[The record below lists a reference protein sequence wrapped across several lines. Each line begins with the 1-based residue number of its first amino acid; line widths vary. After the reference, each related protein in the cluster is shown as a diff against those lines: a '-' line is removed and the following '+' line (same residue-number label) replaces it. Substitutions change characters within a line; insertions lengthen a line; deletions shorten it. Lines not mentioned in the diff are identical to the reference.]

1 MPLEE
6 DNIPLLLTS
15 NIDFRGINNTSNK
28 LIAKEILDIKNVI
41 SKIIISTKTN
51 KNRLKKLYKKDK
63 RINIA
68 LVKFNKNKDKKFFK
82 IFASEISTVKYNHKL
97 IENKLE
103 KNKNLYKKDKKTI
116 LDLKNENQCL
126 KNNDKILNDIHK
138 KILFLQNEN
147 VRLSSKLLSTEN
159 QNKIINLN
167 LITSENKRNEFI
179 KLVSEL
185 NEYNLKDNIL
195 KTNITKQKNE
205 LINDKKKTD
214 LYNDIKKTN
223 IKKDL
228 DEIIE
233 NIFS

>member
-6 DNIPLLLTS
+6 NNIPLLLTS
-15 NIDFRGINNTSNK
+15 NIDFREINTTSNK
-28 LIAKEILDIKNVI
+28 LIAKEILDIRNII

-82 IFASEISTVKYNHKL
+82 IFASEINTVKYNHKL

-116 LDLKNENQCL
+116 LDLTTENQGL

-159 QNKIINLN
+159 QNKVINLN